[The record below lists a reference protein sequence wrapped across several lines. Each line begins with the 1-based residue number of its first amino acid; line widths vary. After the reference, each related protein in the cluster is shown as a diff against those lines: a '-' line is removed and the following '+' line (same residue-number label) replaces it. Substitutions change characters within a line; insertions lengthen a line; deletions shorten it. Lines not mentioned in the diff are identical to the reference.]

1 MCTSKDIDNLTQDL
15 TLPDWPSYGI
25 GVEYTIGGAEMPY
38 FKGGVRM
45 KELKQYRVLLP
56 DNGYTRVRAD
66 TYARV
71 GSEFR
76 FFMKRANGV
85 DMMVAQF
92 NVDKVVGIVRES
104 TGTEPGEA
112 T

>member
-15 TLPDWPSYGI
+15 TLPDWP
-25 GVEYTIGGAEMPY
+25 IGGTEMPY

-45 KELKQYRVLLP
+45 KDLKQYRILLP

-71 GSEFR
+71 GVEFR
-76 FFMKRANGV
+76 FFVKHNDGADV
-85 DMMVAQF
+85 MVAAF
-92 NVDKVVGIVRES
+92 NADKVVGIVV
-104 TGTEPGEA
+104 EA
-112 T
+112 ID